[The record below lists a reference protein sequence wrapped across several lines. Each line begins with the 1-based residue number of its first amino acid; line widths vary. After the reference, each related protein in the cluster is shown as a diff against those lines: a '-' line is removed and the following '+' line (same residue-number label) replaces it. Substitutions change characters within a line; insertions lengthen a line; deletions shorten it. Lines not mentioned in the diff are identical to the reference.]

1 MSRRLTL
8 SEMVWPDDPEDSQ
21 LPVEWA
27 ESVAVQVLD
36 WVWRGFDAVCEK
48 HLRSADLSSHTPE
61 QLERN
66 LTEFHFLET
75 SLLWAR
81 ENGGFS
87 SVQPCHESPELA
99 SRSSASAKPPAYD
112 LGFVHI
118 ENRRWKWPIEA
129 KVLSTAGAVS
139 EYLKDVREK
148 FIAGIAAP
156 FVGEAGMI
164 GYLLKGSPGDVFD
177 KLASELAQPL
187 STVADFKL
195 RQHRS
200 SQHERVNA
208 PTLRL
213 HHLVMEL
220 MRAATS

>member
-8 SEMVWPDDPEDSQ
+8 SEMVWPDDPEDSR

-48 HLRSADLSSHTPE
+48 HLRSADLTSHTPE

-75 SLLWAR
+75 SLLWAK

-129 KVLSTAGAVS
+129 KVLSTAAAVGD
-139 EYLKDVREK
+139 YLKDVREK
-148 FIAGIAAP
+148 FIAGVAAP

-164 GYLLKGSPGDVFD
+164 GYLLKGVPNEVFD
-177 KLASELAQPL
+177 KLADALGQPL
-187 STVADFKL
+187 LPVDNFKA

-200 SQHERVNA
+200 SQYDRANA
-208 PTLRL
+208 PALRL

>member
-1 MSRRLTL
+1 MNRRLTL
-8 SEMVWPDDPEDSQ
+8 SEMVWPDDPEDSH

-27 ESVAVQVLD
+27 ESVAVHVLD
-36 WVWRGFDAVCEK
+36 WVWRGFDTVRDK
-48 HLRSADLSSHTPE
+48 YLDSVDLTSQTPE

-66 LTEFHFLET
+66 LTELHFLEN

-87 SVQPCHESPELA
+87 SVQPCHESPELE

-139 EYLKDVREK
+139 DYLKDVREK
-148 FIAGIAAP
+148 FISGVAAP
-156 FVGEAGMI
+156 FVGEGGMI
-164 GYLLKGSPGDVFD
+164 GYLWKGSPSEVF
-177 KLASELAQPL
+177 ARVANELGQPL
-187 STVADFKL
+187 LTVAGFET
-195 RQHRS
+195 RQHHS
-200 SQHERVNA
+200 SRHERAHA
-208 PTLRL
+208 PALRL
-213 HHLVMEL
+213 HHLIMQL
-220 MRAATS
+220 MKGDCS